1 MLPFIQ
7 SSYLTTLLESL
18 NAGVVI
24 MNIRGDVY
32 AVNETAVRLLGVPR
46 ESLLRLHFNGS
57 VLDRFPERPEV
68 EYLLTQAR
76 EHEATAESLQTRFKH
91 PVLGVR
97 HYTLSV
103 SRIVDYG
110 KVFGIVLQVSDVTH
124 IYEMHEREKRMLE
137 ERSALQ
143 QERIDSLA
151 QLSMAIAHQIRNPMM
166 TIGGFARILEKKYT
180 LDEAGVSMIQG
191 IREGATRLEN
201 VVTAVTQYTATR
213 IPECRETDM
222 GLLVGAIAEG
232 LDPLPAGVSLDI
244 GRDWPVWFLDPFMTS
259 DALCELVQNAVEA
272 CAPQG
277 GTVSISWREE
287 DGACV
292 LMVRDHGRGIDA
304 EVAPFLFDPFFTTK
318 SVGVGMGLA
327 KARRWIR
334 EQGGELSVSA
344 ASEGGTLAVF
354 RIPRACGLKDSA
366 K

>member
-18 NAGVVI
+18 SAGVVI

-46 ESLLRLHFNGS
+46 ESLLRQHFNGT
-57 VLDRFPERPEV
+57 VLDRFQDRSAV
-68 EYLLTQAR
+68 VYLLTQAR
-76 EHEATAESLQTRFKH
+76 EHEAPTESVQTRFQH
-91 PVLGVR
+91 SILGTR

-110 KVFGIVLQVSDVTH
+110 KVFGIVLQISDVTH

-137 ERSALQ
+137 ERSVLQ

-166 TIGGFARILEKKYT
+166 TIGGFARLLEKKCSM
-180 LDEAGVSMIQG
+180 DEAGMNLVQG
-191 IREGATRLEN
+191 IREGATRLED
-201 VVTAVTQYTATR
+201 VVKAVTHYTAAR

-222 GLLVGAIAEG
+222 GRLVGDIVGG
-232 LDPLPAGVSLDI
+232 LSPLPPGVSIDI
-244 GRDWPVWFLDPFMTS
+244 GRGWPVWFLDPGMTS
-259 DALCELVQNAVEA
+259 DALIELIQNAVEA
-272 CAPQG
+272 CTPQG
-277 GTVSISWREE
+277 GLVEVSWREE

-292 LMVRDHGRGIDA
+292 LLVRDHGQGISP
-304 EVAPFLFDPFFTTK
+304 EVVPFLFDPFFTTK

-334 EQGGELSVSA
+334 EQGGELSVTDA
-344 ASEGGTLAVF
+344 TGGGTLAML
-354 RIPRACGLKDSA
+354 RIPRACGLKN
-366 K
+366 